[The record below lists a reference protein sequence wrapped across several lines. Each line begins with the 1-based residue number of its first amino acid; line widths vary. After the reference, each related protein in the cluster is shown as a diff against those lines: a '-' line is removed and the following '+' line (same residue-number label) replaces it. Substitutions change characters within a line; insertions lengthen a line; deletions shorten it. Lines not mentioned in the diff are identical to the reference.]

1 MATLSD
7 LQTQRAALATSLAS
21 GVLRATYQGRTVEYR
36 SVAEMERVLA
46 RLDGEIAAAQSA
58 RQVRVIY
65 TPGAKYL

>member
-21 GVLRATYQGRTVEYR
+21 GVLRATCQGRTVEYR
-36 SVAEMERVLA
+36 TVAEMERVLA

-58 RQVRVIY
+58 RPVRAIY
-65 TPGAKYL
+65 IPGAKYL